1 MRPKARHALGVAGVV
16 AVLLVVSLVPL
27 GRTADHLDQPFPGLP
42 PENDITDVYAFH
54 PGTSEQDLGKV
65 VLVLN
70 VHPLTMPGMS
80 PRFST
85 DARYLIKV
93 DTNGDAVAD
102 VAYRFTFDDDDD
114 DDDDDDERQRVRVET
129 LRGADARNSDG
140 SGRTSARGWTG
151 SIVRGAGNSWLF
163 AGLRDDPFFFDL
175 LAFRGLHSFCD
186 GQTADTFKGFNV
198 MSIVWQVPTRS
209 LGRSATIGVW
219 ATIEMPMPDDDDD
232 EDDDRVPGPGLT
244 GDDDEDEDDERFV
257 QLDRMGR
264 PAINTVLISTGNKAA
279 FNAGAPKDDPANFK
293 SDVVAHL
300 IALDPMHDPARADFL
315 ASILLPDVLTFDTS
329 APSGFLNGRGLSDDV
344 IDAELS
350 LLTRGALPGDCVD
363 GNDVAFLGAFPY
375 LAPPH

>member
-16 AVLLVVSLVPL
+16 AVFLMVSLVPL

-42 PENDITDVYAFH
+42 PAIDITDVYAFH
-54 PGTSEQDLGKV
+54 PGTSEQDLNKV
-65 VLVLN
+65 VFVVN

-80 PRFST
+80 PQFST

-102 VAYRFTFDDDDD
+102 IAYRFTFDNDDDD
-114 DDDDDDERQRVRVET
+114 DEERQRVRVET
-129 LRGADARNSDG
+129 LRGWNAQNSKG
-140 SGRTSARGWTG
+140 SGRTSAQGWTE

-186 GQTADTFKGFNV
+186 GATADTFKGFNV

-209 LGRSATIGVW
+209 LGKSANIGVW
-219 ATIEMPMPDDDDD
+219 ATIEIPMPNDDDD
-232 EDDDRVPGPGLT
+232 EDDDRAPGPGAT
-244 GDDDEDEDDERFV
+244 GDDDDGDGRFV
-257 QLDRMGR
+257 QQDRMGR

-279 FNAGAPKDDPANFK
+279 FNAGDPKDDPANFK

-300 IALDPMHDPARADFL
+300 IALDPLHRPARADFL

-329 APSGFLNGRGLSDDV
+329 APSGFLNGRRLADDV

-350 LLTRGALPGDCVD
+350 LLTDGALPGDCVD
-363 GNDVAFLGAFPY
+363 GNDVAFLGVFPY
-375 LAPPH
+375 LAPPQ